1 MRVVCDLYR
10 CLDAAQVLQ
19 WKQLKIT
26 SKTHFQPSKIVE
38 IETLQVDSPLYG
50 SRQLH
55 NFILA
60 KNVKKLLRIW
70 WIWRFGFLFF
80 SLFHR
85 QAFHIFHFLKILSNQ
100 NYCVR
105 CFHFYSLCCIF
116 LEVMSLSIC
125 MMHIFKQSLF
135 IFACITHHISLGL
148 WLLFIFFLFY
158 NPS

>member
-1 MRVVCDLYR
+1 LRVVCDLYR

-50 SRQLH
+50 LRQLH

-60 KNVKKLLRIW
+60 KNVKKLLR
-70 WIWRFGFLFF
+70 IWRFGFLFF